1 MLILRILLKVALLPV
16 VLILLLLKVIVKV
29 GMQISSV
36 VLGGLIL
43 FVAGCL
49 IYTITKQAW
58 SQTFL
63 LVLIE
68 DPEPFHVIRRT
79 NQGEALVNVNIFDSK
94 EMYRKW
100 LRSHNI
106 HSSNSPEEVDHDL
119 YLLLGLHREEAERI
133 LSEGGEIRAYRKV
146 L

>member
-1 MLILRILLKVALLPV
+1 MFILRILLKVALLPV

-29 GMQISSV
+29 GMHLSSI

-63 LVLIE
+63 LALIE
-68 DPEPFHVIRRT
+68 AGIMGITIGTAVI
-79 NQGEALVNVNIFDSK
+79 ESLIDAALMGIAS
-94 EMYRKW
+94 
-100 LRSHNI
+100 I
-106 HSSNSPEEVDHDL
+106 
-119 YLLLGLHREEAERI
+119 
-133 LSEGGEIRAYRKV
+133 
-146 L
+146 

>member
-1 MLILRILLKVALLPV
+1 MFILRILLKTALLPV

-29 GMQISSV
+29 GMQILSV

-49 IYTITKQAW
+49 IYTITRQAW

-68 DPEPFHVIRRT
+68 AAVMGITIGTGIIES
-79 NQGEALVNVNIFDSK
+79 LVDAA
-94 EMYRKW
+94 
-100 LRSHNI
+100 
-106 HSSNSPEEVDHDL
+106 
-119 YLLLGLHREEAERI
+119 LLGIAGI
-133 LSEGGEIRAYRKV
+133 
-146 L
+146 

>member
-1 MLILRILLKVALLPV
+1 MFILRILLKTALLPV
-16 VLILLLLKVIVKV
+16 VLILLIVKVIVKV
-29 GMQISSV
+29 GMHLSSI

-68 DPEPFHVIRRT
+68 AAVMGITIGTGISESPVDA
-79 NQGEALVNVNIFDSK
+79 ALMGIAG
-94 EMYRKW
+94 
-100 LRSHNI
+100 I
-106 HSSNSPEEVDHDL
+106 
-119 YLLLGLHREEAERI
+119 
-133 LSEGGEIRAYRKV
+133 
-146 L
+146 

>member
-49 IYTITKQAW
+49 IYTITRQAW

-68 DPEPFHVIRRT
+68 AAVMGITIGTGIIES
-79 NQGEALVNVNIFDSK
+79 LVGAA
-94 EMYRKW
+94 
-100 LRSHNI
+100 
-106 HSSNSPEEVDHDL
+106 
-119 YLLLGLHREEAERI
+119 LLGTAGI
-133 LSEGGEIRAYRKV
+133 
-146 L
+146 

>member
-1 MLILRILLKVALLPV
+1 MFILRILLKVALLPV

-58 SQTFL
+58 SQTCL

-68 DPEPFHVIRRT
+68 AVIMGVT
-79 NQGEALVNVNIFDSK
+79 IGTGIIESLVDAALMGIAG
-94 EMYRKW
+94 
-100 LRSHNI
+100 I
-106 HSSNSPEEVDHDL
+106 
-119 YLLLGLHREEAERI
+119 
-133 LSEGGEIRAYRKV
+133 
-146 L
+146 

>member
-1 MLILRILLKVALLPV
+1 MFILRILLKVALLPV

-49 IYTITKQAW
+49 IYTITRQAW

-68 DPEPFHVIRRT
+68 AGIMAATICTGIIES
-79 NQGEALVNVNIFDSK
+79 LVDAA
-94 EMYRKW
+94 
-100 LRSHNI
+100 
-106 HSSNSPEEVDHDL
+106 
-119 YLLLGLHREEAERI
+119 LLGIAGI
-133 LSEGGEIRAYRKV
+133 
-146 L
+146 

>member
-1 MLILRILLKVALLPV
+1 MIYAYTQDFLKVALLPV

-36 VLGGLIL
+36 VLGCLIL

-49 IYTITKQAW
+49 IYTITRQAW

-68 DPEPFHVIRRT
+68 AGIMAATICTGIIES
-79 NQGEALVNVNIFDSK
+79 LVDAA
-94 EMYRKW
+94 
-100 LRSHNI
+100 
-106 HSSNSPEEVDHDL
+106 
-119 YLLLGLHREEAERI
+119 LLGIAGI
-133 LSEGGEIRAYRKV
+133 
-146 L
+146 

>member
-1 MLILRILLKVALLPV
+1 MFILRILLKTALLPV

-49 IYTITKQAW
+49 IYTITRQAW

-63 LVLIE
+63 LILIE
-68 DPEPFHVIRRT
+68 AAVMGITIGTGIIES
-79 NQGEALVNVNIFDSK
+79 LVDATLMGIAG
-94 EMYRKW
+94 
-100 LRSHNI
+100 I
-106 HSSNSPEEVDHDL
+106 
-119 YLLLGLHREEAERI
+119 
-133 LSEGGEIRAYRKV
+133 
-146 L
+146 

>member
-1 MLILRILLKVALLPV
+1 MFILRILFKTALLPV

-49 IYTITKQAW
+49 IYAITRQAW

-68 DPEPFHVIRRT
+68 AAVMGITIDTGIIES
-79 NQGEALVNVNIFDSK
+79 LVD
-94 EMYRKW
+94 
-100 LRSHNI
+100 
-106 HSSNSPEEVDHDL
+106 
-119 YLLLGLHREEAERI
+119 A
-133 LSEGGEIRAYRKV
+133 V
-146 L
+146 LMGIAGI